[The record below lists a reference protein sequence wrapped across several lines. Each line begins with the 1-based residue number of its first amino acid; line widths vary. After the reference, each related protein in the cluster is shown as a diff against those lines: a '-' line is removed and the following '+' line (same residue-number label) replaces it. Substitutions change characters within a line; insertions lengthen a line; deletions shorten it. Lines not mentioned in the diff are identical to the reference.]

1 MQVAQ
6 PHLGGAG
13 MAGKR
18 QELGQ
23 QLLFVHFG
31 RSEDGDGLPYV
42 PAGLGMDRSAGLL
55 GLGVEIQH
63 QFEVSQERVD
73 AVHGKLQA
81 AVLDA
86 EARILGHLGLAA
98 GIALRELAHVVGGQ
112 GVDHPHV
119 AVEVVLEALHR
130 RHTIFLAVAEDVGH
144 LVLHREVEQIGL
156 FAGGVVQSDAR
167 PQQEFV
173 GGAHVVGLLG
183 PDDAGAGQ
191 VVEAAGAVLD
201 AAQPHQGVQVAQA
214 AAPFLDVGLE
224 HLGKAALS
232 GEALLAFFQLA
243 RKQVALAARGRP
255 RQDTIH
261 EIAVESE
268 IAGDQPLLQERGVG
282 LHVAFGGV
290 EGIIH
295 GAHRLPDGK
304 AQIPEGIEHGLGLGE
319 DLGTGF
325 LGHQDEQVDVRLRAH
340 LATSGAA
347 HGHQRQLTGSGSA
360 VAPRLVVS
368 ADQEIHQV
376 RDGLASRSPVRIGSK
391 GKLDAVALFG
401 ENTPDGRESLGRI
414 VDQEGGA
421 PQRQHRFVHG
431 VRIHVWPD
439 FRKVRR
445 RSSVSGN
452 SGSCS
457 GTRGPAFPGV
467 PPQGWKRSARRAS
480 ASQELSGK
488 WS

>member
-1 MQVAQ
+1 M
-6 PHLGGAG
+6 
-13 MAGKR
+13 
-18 QELGQ
+18 
-23 QLLFVHFG
+23 
-31 RSEDGDGLPYV
+31 
-42 PAGLGMDRSAGLL
+42 
-55 GLGVEIQH
+55 
-63 QFEVSQERVD
+63 
-73 AVHGKLQA
+73 
-81 AVLDA
+81 
-86 EARILGHLGLAA
+86 
-98 GIALRELAHVVGGQ
+98 
-112 GVDHPHV
+112 
-119 AVEVVLEALHR
+119 LEALHR
-130 RHTIFLAVAEDVGH
+130 RHAVFLTVAEDVGH
-144 LVLHREVEQIGL
+144 LVLHREVEQVGFL
-156 FAGGVVQSDAR
+156 AGGVVQSNAR

-173 GGAHVVGLLG
+173 GGAHVVGLLW

-191 VVEAAGAVLD
+191 VVEATGAVLD
-201 AAQPHQGVQVAQA
+201 ATQPHQGVQVAQA
-214 AAPFLDVGLE
+214 AAPFLDVGLK
-224 HLGKAALS
+224 HLGKAALP
-232 GEALLAFFQLA
+232 GEALLPLFQLA
-243 RKQVALAARGRP
+243 REQVALATRRRT
-255 RQDTIH
+255 RQHAIH
-261 EIAVESE
+261 KIAVEGE

-282 LHVAFGGV
+282 LHVALGGV
-290 EGIIH
+290 EGIVH

-347 HGHQRQLTGSGSA
+347 HSHQRQLAGSGGA
-360 VAPRLVVS
+360 VATRLVVG

-376 RDGLASRSPVRIGSK
+376 RDGLASGSPVRIGPER
-391 GKLDAVALFG
+391 KLDAVALFG
-401 ENTPDGRESLGRI
+401 EDAPNGGEPLGRI